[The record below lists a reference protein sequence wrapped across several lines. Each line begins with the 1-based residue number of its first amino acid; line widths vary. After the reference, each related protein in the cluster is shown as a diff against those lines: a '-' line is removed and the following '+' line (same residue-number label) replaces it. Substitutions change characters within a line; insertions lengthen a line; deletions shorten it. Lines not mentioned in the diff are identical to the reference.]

1 MKFSIVTLLF
11 FITFSSIAQTHP
23 AKDKNSKKIEG
34 PLVHTVLFWL
44 QNPDNEKE
52 RKAFENGVNDLLDN
66 CKSITSSH
74 FGIPANTEKRPVI
87 DTSYTYCI
95 VVTFESIDAHD
106 KYQVD
111 PIHKKFIKENQHL
124 WSKVLIYDS
133 SRL

>member
-1 MKFSIVTLLF
+1 MKVSIFTLLF
-11 FITFSSIAQTHP
+11 LITFSSIAQTSS
-23 AKDKNSKKIEG
+23 KDDHISKKIEG

-44 QNPDNEKE
+44 HNPDNEKE
-52 RKAFENGVNDLLDN
+52 RKTFENGVNNLLNN

-74 FGIPANTEKRPVI
+74 FGVPAKTEKRSVI

-95 VVTFESIDAHD
+95 VVTFESIEAHD

-111 PIHKKFIKENQHL
+111 PIHKKFIAENKDL

-133 SRL
+133 SQL